1 MAIETQDLT
10 TPAESVRDVIERID
24 AAAVVFTT
32 LIGKSQASAMKE
44 EYPERAYLAPRDAP
58 QFETGS
64 APAPTPNQPVM
75 QKNAIETISRTASAS
90 TASDAVRKYGMDEVL
105 ADDVEQ
111 QLIGCRRDEEYAC
124 IGIITEPTADPNFI
138 STGVTGGLEDPGT
151 YPARRISFHGLLN
164 AAVRDQTG
172 GAFSEGKVR
181 TLKQVIFENTRE
193 RADKVMLVTPAD
205 QVIADDFSGKIE
217 AITNVAG
224 AENVG
229 GAATRVRTVAGN
241 EVDISVQYFR
251 DSFGRT
257 SVVPSTF
264 LKSDTAIIFD
274 PQMCDICELEPLQA
288 QMLYPDTAK
297 KRERECFL
305 RSTLRVLN
313 TFSGG
318 TMENLS

>member
-1 MAIETQDLT
+1 MTIETGDLT

-24 AAAVVFTT
+24 AAAVIFTT

-44 EYPERAYLAPRDAP
+44 EYPERAYLAPRDLP
-58 QFETGS
+58 QLETGP

-75 QKNAIETISRTASAS
+75 QKNAVETISRTASVS
-90 TASDAVRKYGMDEVL
+90 TASDKVRKYGMDSAL
-105 ADDVEQ
+105 ADDVEH
-111 QLIGCRRDEEYAC
+111 QLIGCRRDEEHAC
-124 IGIITEPTADPNFI
+124 IGIITEPTADPNFL
-138 STGVTGGLEDPGT
+138 STGPGFGGLENGVNA
-151 YPARRISFHGLLN
+151 ARRISFHGLLN

-172 GAFSEGKVR
+172 GAFAEGKVR
-181 TLKQVIFENTRE
+181 ALKQVIFENTRE

-205 QVIADDFSGKIE
+205 QVIADDFSGKLETAGTGE
-217 AITNVAG
+217 AG
-224 AENVG
+224 
-229 GAATRVRTVAGN
+229 ATRVRTVTGN
-241 EVDISVQYFR
+241 EVDISVQYFN

-257 SVVPSTF
+257 SVIPSTF
-264 LKSDTAIIFD
+264 LKSDTSIIFD
-274 PQMCDICELEPLQA
+274 PTMCDICELEPLQT

-318 TMENLS
+318 TLEGLT